1 VDLGLSYTLNGNQIN
16 VTANVTPYA
25 PFTGAHKL
33 HVAVVENTYNYAAST
48 TSQDVF
54 TNVQRKMMPNASG
67 TNLANLAADQT
78 QTFNLSHTM
87 VLGGAAQGNYNTW
100 VQDLE
105 NLTIVAF
112 VQNTSTKD
120 ILQANFLPV
129 LLNVGVEE
137 NVADQR
143 LRVFPNPTEG
153 LLNVQFDA
161 PQSGKAQIEVFN
173 VLGERVFE
181 ATRATA
187 AGTQREVIDMST
199 HSGGIYFVN
208 ITADGVRASRKVT
221 LNK

>member
-1 VDLGLSYTLNGNQIN
+1 
-16 VTANVTPYA
+16 
-25 PFTGAHKL
+25 
-33 HVAVVENTYNYAAST
+33 
-48 TSQDVF
+48 
-54 TNVQRKMMPNASG
+54 
-67 TNLANLAADQT
+67 
-78 QTFNLSHTM
+78 
-87 VLGGAAQGNYNTW
+87 
-100 VQDLE
+100 
-105 NLTIVAF
+105 
-112 VQNTSTKD
+112 
-120 ILQANFLPV
+120 
-129 LLNVGVEE
+129 VGVEE

-199 HSGGIYFVN
+199 LTGGIYFVN